1 MQFLLFYVFIY
12 SSAHASPLN
21 GDEGQRGGKLTCE
34 RALWC
39 EMRARAPGR
48 QTDRFTTLQAIGKM
62 SSLRISKTSFWQVNS
77 FQSQFSVT
85 ENISGCLKNDILKV
99 WVTSLFVCWCATLP
113 KPNDKMLPP
122 ASVSGVLICSCPC
135 LLSKPCKALQL
146 LPKTQP
152 WHS

>member
-1 MQFLLFYVFIY
+1 MTLIIIMLVLLYTNGIPKRVTVCFSLQFLLFYVFIY

-48 QTDRFTTLQAIGKM
+48 QTDRFTTLQAIGKT
-62 SSLRISKTSFWQVNS
+62 SSHRISKTSLWQVNS

-85 ENISGCLKNDILKV
+85 ENISGCLKNNILKV
-99 WVTSLFVCWCATLP
+99 QGHIFIRLLVCYSA
-113 KPNDKMLPP
+113 
-122 ASVSGVLICSCPC
+122 
-135 LLSKPCKALQL
+135 
-146 LPKTQP
+146 
-152 WHS
+152 

>member
-1 MQFLLFYVFIY
+1 MFLNVISFILCIYLFF
-12 SSAHASPLN
+12 SSCLNSKWRWRTERWKTDVWASTLVWNESESTWQADRQVHDFTSNWKNELSPHKQDQYLA
-21 GDEGQRGGKLTCE
+21 GKL
-34 RALWC
+34 
-39 EMRARAPGR
+39 
-48 QTDRFTTLQAIGKM
+48 
-62 SSLRISKTSFWQVNS
+62 
-77 FQSQFSVT
+77 FSVT
-85 ENISGCLKNDILKV
+85 ENISGCLKNDIWKV